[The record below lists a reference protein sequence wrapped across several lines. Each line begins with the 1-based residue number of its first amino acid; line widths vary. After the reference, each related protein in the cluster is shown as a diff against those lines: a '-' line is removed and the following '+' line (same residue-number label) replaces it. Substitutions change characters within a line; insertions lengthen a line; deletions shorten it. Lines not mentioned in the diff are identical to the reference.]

1 MVRKNFFFH
10 KNIESQFITI
20 SISNDFENN
29 FIFFKKFNKEL
40 FRNNK
45 IVSLKKINLNT
56 QCVNIF
62 YF

>member
-20 SISNDFENN
+20 PISNDFENN